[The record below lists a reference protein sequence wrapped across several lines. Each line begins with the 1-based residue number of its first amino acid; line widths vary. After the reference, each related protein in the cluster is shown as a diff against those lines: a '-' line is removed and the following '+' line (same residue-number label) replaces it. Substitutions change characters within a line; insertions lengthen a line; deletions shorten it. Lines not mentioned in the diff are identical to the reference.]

1 MSKSYFSIYAD
12 KFKLMRSELS
22 DSEVLDIL
30 SAISDLC
37 LWGECEYTPQT
48 PKQQYFW
55 ELVTAKFK
63 EDDELYN
70 ARSNAGKIGML
81 NRWKKQDD
89 NKLNNKIDNKTDN
102 KTDNKNITN
111 EITKQQ
117 TTSNLKTYSSD
128 KSSEYAKRKKIT
140 FEEVVDWET
149 LFDYWEQH
157 KKGGKYK
164 NAESRNRML
173 AELKKQS
180 GEDFE
185 LAKKAITYAVDN
197 NYQGFTNGSQLF
209 YRNVSTAPAS
219 RKTADDDAA
228 YWAELEKRVAE
239 NDYE

>member
-81 NRWKKQDD
+81 KRWGKQD
-89 NKLNNKIDNKTDN
+89 DNKTDN
-102 KTDNKNITN
+102 KQNNKTDNKVITK

-128 KSSEYAKRKKIT
+128 KSSEYAKKKKIS
-140 FEEVVDWET
+140 FENVVDWES
-149 LFDYWEQH
+149 LFDYWEQN

-164 NAESRNRML
+164 TAESKNRQL
-173 AELKKQS
+173 GLLKKLS
-180 GEDFE
+180 NDDFE
-185 LAKKAITYAVDN
+185 VAKNAITFAIDN
-197 NYQGFTNGSQLF
+197 NYQGFTDGSRL
-209 YRNVSTAPAS
+209 YYKNVSAAPAS

-228 YWAELEKRVAE
+228 YWAELERRVAE
-239 NDYE
+239 DDYE

>member
-37 LWGECEYTPQT
+37 LWGECDYKPQT

-81 NRWKKQDD
+81 KRWGKQENNKQNNKND
-89 NKLNNKIDNKTDN
+89 NKGYNKHDNQTTNNKEE
-102 KTDNKNITN
+102 NIT
-111 EITKQQ
+111 
-117 TTSNLKTYSSD
+117 TSED
-128 KSSEYAKRKKIT
+128 KSSFVVTQKKPKIT
-140 FEEVVDWET
+140 FEEVVDWES
-149 LFDYWEQH
+149 LFNYWEQN

-164 NAESRNRML
+164 NAESRNRMFDK
-173 AELKKQS
+173 LKDLTN
-180 GEDFE
+180 GDFE
-185 LAKKAITYAVDN
+185 LAKQAITYAIDN
-197 NYQGFTNGSQLF
+197 NYQGFTDGSRLF
-209 YRNVSTAPAS
+209 YRNVSAAPAS
-219 RKTADDDAA
+219 RKSADDDFYAKLNA
-228 YWAELEKRVAE
+228 LGAS
-239 NDYE
+239 ND